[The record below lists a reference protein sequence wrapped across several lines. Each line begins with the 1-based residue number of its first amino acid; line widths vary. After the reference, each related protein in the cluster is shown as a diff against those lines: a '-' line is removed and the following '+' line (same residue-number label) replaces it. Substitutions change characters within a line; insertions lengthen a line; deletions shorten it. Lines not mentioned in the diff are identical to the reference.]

1 MLALE
6 RKATGR
12 PTKRIALKK
21 MILFCLTKI
30 NSCAVKKRFKQLYEQ
45 HVGPT
50 SKFANLKVI
59 NSLVNQQQSN
69 FGPTLIIPDNV
80 L

>member
-21 MILFCLTKI
+21 MILFCLTKT
-30 NSCAVKKRFKQLYEQ
+30 NSCAVKKRFK
-45 HVGPT
+45 
-50 SKFANLKVI
+50 
-59 NSLVNQQQSN
+59 
-69 FGPTLIIPDNV
+69 
-80 L
+80 